1 MKQSQYSQD
10 QITALLRRA
19 ETGEQSISA
28 LCREAGITET
38 TFYRWRTRFGSMT
51 VSEAQRLKALES
63 ENARLK
69 RLLAERD
76 LEVDALKAYLA
87 KKP

>member
-1 MKQSQYSQD
+1 MKQGQYSQE
-10 QITALLRRA
+10 QIAALLRRA
-19 ETGEQSISA
+19 EMGEQSISA
-28 LCREAGITET
+28 LCREVGITEP
-38 TFYRWRTRFGSMT
+38 TFYRWRTRFGNMS
-51 VSEAQRLKALES
+51 VSEAQRLKELAS

-76 LEVDALKAYLA
+76 LEVDALKAYLT